1 VTTFGSDPGFGARY
15 LGDGRTHF
23 RLWAPAAGRV
33 DVQFADGRA
42 IPLAGGD
49 DGFFAAELP
58 AAPGVGYRYC
68 IDGEHLVP
76 DPASRAQ
83 ADDVHD
89 DSVVV
94 DPAAYVWQ
102 HPQWQGR
109 PWQEMVVYELHVG
122 ACGGFAGVARQ
133 LGRLA
138 DLGIGAIELMPI
150 ADFAGRRNWGYDGVL
165 PFAPDRSYGSPAQL
179 KALVDQAHGLGLCV
193 YLDVVYN
200 HFGPEGNFLHRY
212 APQFFDSGVHTPWG
226 AAIDF
231 GRREVRDFFAANA
244 LYWLEEYRFDGLR
257 FDAVHAIGDPGWL
270 DEMAATLR
278 AAIAPGRHL
287 HLVLEN
293 ERNAPA
299 HLRDDRFDAQ
309 WNDDAHNALHAL
321 VTGESDGYY
330 AHYHPDPLRHLA
342 RCLREGFAYQGEVT
356 PGSEQARGEPS
367 GHLPPWRFVF
377 FLQNHDQVGNRA
389 LGERLQSLVDEPVLR
404 AAVALQLLCP
414 QVPLVFMGE
423 EWGSQRPFQY
433 FTDFH
438 DALGAAVREGR
449 RSEFAG
455 FPAFADAERREQIP
469 DPNEEATFRRSMP
482 DFDADDP
489 DSRRWRRLYAGLLRL
504 RRERIVPG
512 LVGCRSESVD
522 ACGAAAL
529 VARWTLGS
537 GEGLVIAVNFGSDAV
552 AATACSGELLF
563 ESSAG
568 AGKTARL
575 GRLVARSCAVFLV
588 PRMRAA
594 RTPGDAA

>member
-1 VTTFGSDPGFGARY
+1 MTAFVSNAGFGARY
-15 LGDGRTHF
+15 LGDGRTQF
-23 RLWAPAAGRV
+23 RLWAPAADRV

-42 IPLAGGD
+42 SRLTAQE
-49 DGFFAAELP
+49 DGFFAAELA
-58 AAPGVGYRYC
+58 AAPGAGYRYC

-94 DPAAYVWQ
+94 DPAGYAWQ
-102 HPQWQGR
+102 NPQWQGR

-122 ACGGFAGVARQ
+122 ACGGFTGVARQ
-133 LGRLA
+133 LERLA
-138 DLGIGAIELMPI
+138 TLGIGAIELMPI
-150 ADFAGRRNWGYDGVL
+150 ADFSGRRNWGYDGVL
-165 PFAPDRSYGSPAQL
+165 PFAPDRSYGSPDQL
-179 KALVDQAHGLGLCV
+179 KALVDHAHGLGLCM

-212 APQFFDSGVHTPWG
+212 APQFFDAGVHTPWG
-226 AAIDF
+226 DAINF
-231 GRREVRDFFAANA
+231 GRREVRDFFTANA

-257 FDAVHAIGDPGWL
+257 FDAVHAIADPGWL
-270 DEMAATLR
+270 DETATTLR
-278 AAIAPGRHL
+278 AAMAPGRHL

-293 ERNAPA
+293 ERNASA
-299 HLRDDRFDAQ
+299 HLDDAAFDAQ

-321 VTGESDGYY
+321 LTGERDGYY
-330 AHYHPDPLRHLA
+330 ENYQPDPLRHLV
-342 RCLREGFAYQGEVT
+342 RSLREGFAYQGEV
-356 PGSEQARGEPS
+356 PPRGEGPRGEPS

-389 LGERLQSLVDEPVLR
+389 LGERLRSLVDEPVLR
-404 AAVALQLLCP
+404 AAVTLQLLCP

-423 EWGSQRPFQY
+423 EWGSRRPFQY

-449 RSEFAG
+449 RSEFAA
-455 FPAFADAERREQIP
+455 FPAFADAAQRERIP
-469 DPNEEATFRRSMP
+469 DPNDESTFRQSVP
-482 DFDADDP
+482 DFEADGVEA
-489 DSRRWRRLYAGLLRL
+489 RRWRRLYADLLRL

-512 LVGCRSESVD
+512 LAGCRSESVD
-522 ACGAAAL
+522 ACGLAAL
-529 VARWTLGS
+529 VARWRLGS
-537 GEGLVIAVNFGSDAV
+537 GEGLMIAANFGADAV
-552 AATACSGELLF
+552 PAAACSGELLF

-575 GRLVARSCAVFLV
+575 GRLVAHSCAVFLT
-588 PRMRAA
+588 PRA
-594 RTPGDAA
+594 RGAQRGVQ